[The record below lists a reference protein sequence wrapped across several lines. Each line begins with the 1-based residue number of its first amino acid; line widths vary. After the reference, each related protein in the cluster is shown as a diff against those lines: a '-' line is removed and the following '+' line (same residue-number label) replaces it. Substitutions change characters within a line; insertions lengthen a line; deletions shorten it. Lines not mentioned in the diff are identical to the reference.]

1 MEYFTRSGKAQDF
14 SFYLDPSCCN
24 ISLNILHH
32 HGRHHQEP
40 PWPDVG
46 IGHWVLSLPTSK
58 NALESSDSGKRK
70 RYENPRSSFPSSIW
84 SFLYI
89 FSLRLKQQ
97 VFDPFYDTKS
107 LISHAIVPSEFF
119 LPMSL
124 DWLQYKFIGFEWFW
138 CSSCQTPILDSFMLR
153 NSISTIS
160 TMWNPHPCRFQRKH
174 STWKVEAWETKS
186 NIYIHYTF
194 RPTAINTQ
202 RSQSNGAVVM

>member
-1 MEYFTRSGKAQDF
+1 MTSDGIFHKVRKNSGF
-14 SFYLDPSCCN
+14 PLLPIYPSCCN

-70 RYENPRSSFPSSIW
+70 RYEKPQILFPFFHLELFTHYQSTS
-84 SFLYI
+84 
-89 FSLRLKQQ
+89 RTE
-97 VFDPFYDTKS
+97 FYDTKS

-119 LPMSL
+119 ANVI
-124 DWLQYKFIGFEWFW
+124 WLSSIQVYWFW
-138 CSSCQTPILDSFMLR
+138 CSSCQTPFLDVFMLR

-160 TMWNPHPCRFQRKH
+160 TMWNPHPCRFQWKH
-174 STWKVEAWETKS
+174 STRKVEAWETKS
-186 NIYIHYTF
+186 NINIHYTF
-194 RPTAINTQ
+194 RPTAINKQ